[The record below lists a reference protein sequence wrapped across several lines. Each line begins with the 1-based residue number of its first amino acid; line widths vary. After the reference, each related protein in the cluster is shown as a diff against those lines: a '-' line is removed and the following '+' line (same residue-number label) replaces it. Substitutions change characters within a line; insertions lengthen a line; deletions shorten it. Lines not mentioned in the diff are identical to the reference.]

1 MKVAVDPAKCQGH
14 ARCNLI
20 APEIFDL
27 DEAGYAVVISP
38 DVPAEF
44 EAAVRNA
51 VVNCPEGAI
60 EIS

>member
-1 MKVAVDPAKCQGH
+1 MRVAVDPGKCQGH

-20 APEIFDL
+20 APELFDL
-27 DEAGYAVVISP
+27 DEGGYAVVIAP
-38 DVPAEF
+38 DVAPAY
-44 EAAVRNA
+44 EAAARNA